1 MNDEKN
7 LDLTNKIKQQN
18 QKLGRNS
25 KKLGQDMESLYRHFN
40 GLMRFFYQEFST
52 DSFSVPKIRGKVRA
66 EVRDKKVVR
75 VERREQENVLKVEK
89 NNTDNLKLKS
99 ISKIKKKKKRNI
111 VWNAW
116 VIDTSSESSSDSDLD
131 LDSG

>member
-18 QKLGRNS
+18 QKLGKDS
-25 KKLGQDMESLYRHFN
+25 KKLGQDMESLYRDFN
-40 GLMRFFYQEFST
+40 GLIRFFYQEFST

-131 LDSG
+131 SG

>member
-18 QKLGRNS
+18 QKLGKDS
-25 KKLGQDMESLYRHFN
+25 KKLGQDMESLYRDFN

-131 LDSG
+131 SG